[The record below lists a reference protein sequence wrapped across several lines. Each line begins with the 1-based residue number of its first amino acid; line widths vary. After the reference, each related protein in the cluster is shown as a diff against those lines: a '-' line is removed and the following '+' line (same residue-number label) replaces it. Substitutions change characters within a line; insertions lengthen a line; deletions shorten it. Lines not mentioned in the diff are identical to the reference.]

1 MELKENERIDDLEYK
16 GLKIIQNTNYFCF
29 GIDSIL
35 LSDFA
40 RDIKKDSNIV
50 DIGTGTGI
58 ISILLSKKVNAK
70 KIYAIEVQKEIADM
84 ASHSVELNNLT
95 DKIEIINDNIKNIKN
110 HLDNNSINAIVTNP
124 PYKKQ
129 NTGIKNDNINKLIAR
144 HEVTANLEDF
154 ISYGSKLLKDQGS
167 FYMVNRPERL
177 SEIMCL
183 FNKYKIEPKKLRLVY
198 PKINKESNLIL
209 IKGTKNA
216 KPFLEIQKPLI
227 IYNEDNIYTD
237 EILKIYNKK

>member
-1 MELKENERIDDLEYK
+1 MW
-16 GLKIIQNTNYFCF
+16 
-29 GIDSIL
+29 S
-35 LSDFA
+35 
-40 RDIKKDSNIV
+40 
-50 DIGTGTGI
+50 
-58 ISILLSKKVNAK
+58 
-70 KIYAIEVQKEIADM
+70 
-84 ASHSVELNNLT
+84 
-95 DKIEIINDNIKNIKN
+95 
-110 HLDNNSINAIVTNP
+110 P

-144 HEVTANLEDF
+144 HEVAANLEDF

-227 IYNEDNIYTD
+227 IYNEDNTYTD